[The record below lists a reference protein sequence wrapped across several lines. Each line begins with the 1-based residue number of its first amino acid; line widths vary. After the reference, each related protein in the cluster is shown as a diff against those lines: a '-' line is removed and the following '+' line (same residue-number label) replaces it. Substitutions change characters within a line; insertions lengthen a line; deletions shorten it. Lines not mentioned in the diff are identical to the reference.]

1 MKLQAR
7 LADNEAKI
15 DSLQKKLTQLE
26 KSKLATQENV
36 GDMGNKLSTAL
47 ALNNALEKKSKQNE
61 VAVAEWKQKVDGLA
75 LELDFAQ
82 KETRKRVV
90 KEIFVWEQKPIIV
103 GEPVVS
109 IANHPTI
116 LHTRTLDTL

>member
-1 MKLQAR
+1 MSKLKLQAR

-82 KETRKRVV
+82 KKTRKRVV

-109 IANHPTI
+109 IANHT
-116 LHTRTLDTL
+116 TY